1 MPCPEKF
8 REKLEQNNIPQEI
21 ICQINQGFED
31 LVSSSP
37 KKKKA
42 LYFKR
47 ATDILCENCDVD
59 SVHSLYEQNACC
71 KGGRVKKHQN
81 NLQSNML
88 SYASD
93 SVGRNGD

>member
-81 NLQSNML
+81 NSQPNML

>member
-8 REKLEQNNIPQEI
+8 RETLAQLDFPQEI
-21 ICQINQGFED
+21 TDRINQGFED

-47 ATDILCENCDVD
+47 ATDILCENCDMEA
-59 SVHSLYEQNACC
+59 VHTLYEHNAFRLCL
-71 KGGRVKKHQN
+71 G
-81 NLQSNML
+81 L
-88 SYASD
+88 S
-93 SVGRNGD
+93 

>member
-8 REKLEQNNIPQEI
+8 RETLVQYNIPQEI
-21 ICQINQGFED
+21 ITQINQGFED

-47 ATDILCENCDVD
+47 ATDILSEN
-59 SVHSLYEQNACC
+59 
-71 KGGRVKKHQN
+71 
-81 NLQSNML
+81 
-88 SYASD
+88 
-93 SVGRNGD
+93 